1 MKRIFTLLLSLTLTA
16 GLMVGCSSGKDD
28 SGKTDDNANKTESE
42 APGSKDDKLVIYG
55 IYKAG
60 DQTWFID
67 EGDAAK
73 AKAEEMGA
81 EFVFVDVQMN
91 PEQCL
96 KAVDNAIANNAD
108 GILMCIPDQTMSQAV
123 VDKCKEANL
132 PIVAVDDALEKD
144 GKKLA
149 PWVGIDGY
157 KIGEANGEWLANY
170 MKDNKLVEDEATGVL
185 LLTMDTVS
193 SCVPRTEGAEDKLLE
208 IIPGYKRIY
217 KGDTD
222 GTTDKGYNAASA
234 VITANP
240 QIKNWMVLTAN
251 EESAVGAVRALETA
265 GLDKT
270 SCVVGLG
277 AYLAKDE
284 WKKSTDVCMKA
295 SCYFSADSIGGASA
309 EMLINYIK
317 NGTEMAESTAVPAIV
332 VTPENYKEVMGDAA
346 N

>member
-1 MKRIFTLLLSLTLTA
+1 MKKILTLMLSLALSV
-16 GLMVGCSSGKDD
+16 GLMVGCTSGDADKGKDD
-28 SGKTDDNANKTESE
+28 ANTNNAGESADTNKDGKV
-42 APGSKDDKLVIYG
+42 VIYG

-67 EGDAAK
+67 EGAAAK

-157 KIGEANGEWLANY
+157 KIGEANGEWMANY
-170 MKDNKLVEDEATGVL
+170 AKDNKLVDDEETGVL

-193 SCVPRTEGAEDKLLE
+193 SCVPRTEGAEDKFLE

-240 QIKNWMVLTAN
+240 QIKNWLVMTAN

-265 GLDKT
+265 GLDKG
-270 SCVVGLG
+270 SCVIGLG

-284 WKKSTDVCMKA
+284 WKKSTDGCFKA

-309 EMLINYIK
+309 EMLINYI
-317 NGTEMAESTAVPAIV
+317 NDGTEMTESTAVPAIV
-332 VTPENYKEVMGDAA
+332 VTPENYKEVMGAAA